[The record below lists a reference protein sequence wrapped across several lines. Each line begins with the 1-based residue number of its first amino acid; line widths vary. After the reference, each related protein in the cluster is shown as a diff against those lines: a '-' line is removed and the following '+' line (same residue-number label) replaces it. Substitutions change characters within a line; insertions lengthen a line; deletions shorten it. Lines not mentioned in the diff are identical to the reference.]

1 MVDTG
6 NTAKAAIK
14 ALGSGTVASF
24 TMSDTLIQR
33 EENRSLR
40 R

>member
-24 TMSDTLIQR
+24 TMSDTLIQI